1 VQREIEAIAWIR
13 RTVRASLPEGRFA
26 RSVILLA
33 GGTALGQAITVL
45 ASLILTRLYK
55 PEDFGILA
63 VYSSILGIL
72 SVVAS
77 WRYELAIPLPER
89 DEDAVNL
96 VALSLGIVVLM
107 TLVVGLGTWLLE
119 NHIVHWLNAPGLRAY
134 LWLLPIGMLL
144 VGSYQVFNYWAIR
157 KKAFGI
163 IARTK
168 LYQGFGTS
176 FTQVLSG
183 FLNPS
188 PLGLLLGQIVGQSAG
203 VSSLFKTFW
212 KPNGNFLH
220 VINSTN
226 LSKILRRYRSFPL
239 FSSWAGVFNT
249 LSMQLP
255 TLMISSLFGVRITGF
270 YMLAYRVLWM
280 PTQLLSQAT
289 TQVLLSA
296 GSEARRQGNISNLV
310 TSSFKRLVLV
320 GLPYFVFIGLIA
332 PELTMLVFGEDWRET
347 GVMIQWLTPW
357 IFLVFI
363 TSPLSAFSV
372 VLEKQRQEAVF
383 QIILLASR
391 LGALLLGW
399 KLDSSSIA
407 IALFAI
413 ASAICWL
420 GYLIWILRVTG
431 VAFLRSGMLTLTK
444 EIAINAPFF
453 LLLLCFKELYQNML
467 YVLTVAGFMILAATA
482 IVIYRLHK
490 GQDNG

>member
-1 VQREIEAIAWIR
+1 
-13 RTVRASLPEGRFA
+13 
-26 RSVILLA
+26 
-33 GGTALGQAITVL
+33 
-45 ASLILTRLYK
+45 
-55 PEDFGILA
+55 
-63 VYSSILGIL
+63 
-72 SVVAS
+72 
-77 WRYELAIPLPER
+77 
-89 DEDAVNL
+89 
-96 VALSLGIVVLM
+96 
-107 TLVVGLGTWLLE
+107 
-119 NHIVHWLNAPGLRAY
+119 
-134 LWLLPIGMLL
+134 
-144 VGSYQVFNYWAIR
+144 
-157 KKAFGI
+157 
-163 IARTK
+163 
-168 LYQGFGTS
+168 
-176 FTQVLSG
+176 
-183 FLNPS
+183 
-188 PLGLLLGQIVGQSAG
+188 
-203 VSSLFKTFW
+203 
-212 KPNGNFLH
+212 
-220 VINSTN
+220 
-226 LSKILRRYRSFPL
+226 
-239 FSSWAGVFNT
+239 
-249 LSMQLP
+249 MQLP

-296 GSEARRQGNISNLV
+296 GSEAQRQGNISNLV

-431 VAFLRSGMLTLTK
+431 VAFLRVGMLTLTK